1 MLFLM
6 KIPSP
11 LGKKQNSDCSFNLR
25 EAKLFGPPVMDMPN
39 IDFTKIVTEES
50 ETQRCS
56 KVS

>member
-6 KIPSP
+6 KIPS
-11 LGKKQNSDCSFNLR
+11 LLKESRTSDCSFNLR

>member
-25 EAKLFGPPVMDMPN
+25 EEKLLGPPVVAIPN

-50 ETQRCS
+50 VTQRCS
-56 KVS
+56 IVI

>member
-6 KIPSP
+6 KVPS
-11 LGKKQNSDCSFNLR
+11 LLEKKENSGCSFNLR
-25 EAKLFGPPVMDMPN
+25 EEKVFGSPVIDMPN

-50 ETQRCS
+50 VTQRCS